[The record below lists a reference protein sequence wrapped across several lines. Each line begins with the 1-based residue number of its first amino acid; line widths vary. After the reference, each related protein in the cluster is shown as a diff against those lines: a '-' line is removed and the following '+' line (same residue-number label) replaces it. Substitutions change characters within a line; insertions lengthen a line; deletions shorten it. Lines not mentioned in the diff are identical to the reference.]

1 MKNIISLLLRIILA
15 ISIILLSACGKKD
28 SVTDVT
34 DTYASVEESIE
45 EAITEQTGPELEADS
60 SSDSRE
66 NPDEVLKVLEMPLE
80 DGKVLTLFVIGKKA
94 EGDIGLYGV
103 REVSVYDGED
113 LIQSILIQEAIN
125 TDGVD
130 GIDEGYTA
138 CFSKEDSAALKDV
151 NFDGYLDLEV
161 CGWTPNNSIPYYY
174 WCWNNETQRFEYRFC
189 LQLTGIDEEN
199 KLLIASYKVE
209 NGLYYTDYYSVNDKN
224 KLELVKREIE
234 DVRPK

>member
-1 MKNIISLLLRIILA
+1 V
-15 ISIILLSACGKKD
+15 SIIFLSACGKKD
-28 SVTDVT
+28 SAA
-34 DTYASVEESIE
+34 DTYTSVEKSAE
-45 EAITEQTGPELEADS
+45 EVITEQTGPELEADS
-60 SSDSRE
+60 SSSPRE
-66 NPDEVLKVLEMPLE
+66 NNDEVLKILEMPLE

-103 REVSVYDGED
+103 REVCVYEGDN
-113 LIQSILIQEAIN
+113 LIQTVLIQEAIN

-138 CFSKEDSAALKDV
+138 CFSEEDSAALKDV

-174 WCWNNETQRFEYRFC
+174 WCWNNDTQQFEYGFC
-189 LQLTGIDEEN
+189 LQLAGIDEEN

-209 NGLYYTDYYSVNDKN
+209 NGLYYTDYYHVNGKN
-224 KLELVKREIE
+224 KLELIRREIE
-234 DVRPK
+234 DLRPE